1 MSRMHRHRRSRTPFA
16 PRRLGPQRVVAGLFW
31 PAFAGTA
38 ASAVCVV
45 CAAPAGAPRS
55 VPDRAPATA
64 VPASTARAVSGG
76 PGYDAPFVV
85 DGSPARGDR
94 TMVLLWRAYA
104 GAVEGAPT
112 DCHLPLSLLA
122 AIGQVESG
130 SLSGRT
136 LDAAHR
142 VVPAVLG
149 PVLDGHGYAAVAD
162 TDHGDLDGNSR
173 WDRAV
178 GPMQFLPGSWARHGR
193 DGDGDGRLDPQDIED
208 AAATAAAYLCGDG
221 RDLADRGQLAAA
233 LLEYG
238 NARSYVHLVLS
249 WQANIDAQL
258 GSTLVVTPLPPVP
271 VGFPLPAATPAR
283 TRHPA
288 TRNPAVR
295 HAAHAVVHVL
305 ADASSP
311 AAAPAHPAD
320 APGDVPWDVEPT
332 TENPVDAPGA
342 CPVPAAEPPTAEPG
356 AVPAGQPAEEPAE
369 EPAEGP
375 VDEPGGEATPEPS
388 SCLPAGEPV
397 EEPAEEPAE
406 EVTEEP
412 ADGPAGEPAD
422 DPVPGSAPD
431 AS

>member
-1 MSRMHRHRRSRTPFA
+1 M
-16 PRRLGPQRVVAGLFW
+16 VAGLFW

-271 VGFPLPAATPAR
+271 VGFPLPTATPAR

-311 AAAPAHPAD
+311 AAAPAHSAD
-320 APGDVPWDVEPT
+320 APGNVPWDVAPT
-332 TENPVDAPGA
+332 DEDPVDAPGA
-342 CPVPAAEPPTAEPG
+342 CPAAELPTAEPG
-356 AVPAGQPAEEPAE
+356 AVPAGQPAEDPAEEPAEEEPAEGPAE

-375 VDEPGGEATPEPS
+375 GGEVTPEPS

-397 EEPAEEPAE
+397 EEPAEE
-406 EVTEEP
+406 VTEEP
-412 ADGPAGEPAD
+412 VDGAADGAAEGAAEGAAGEPAD
-422 DPVPGSAPD
+422 DPAPGSAPD